1 MIKLSR
7 LSLESVEKLLHQ
19 ALEFANGK
27 TVKAKSDIFVAN
39 LFFEDSTRT
48 KISFEVAEKKLGL
61 NVVHFDESK
70 SSINKGESL
79 LDTIKTLE
87 SIGINLSVS

>member
-48 KISFEVAEKKLGL
+48 KISFEVAEK
-61 NVVHFDESK
+61 N
-70 SSINKGESL
+70 
-79 LDTIKTLE
+79 
-87 SIGINLSVS
+87 

>member
-39 LFFEDSTRT
+39 LFLKTVPEL
-48 KISFEVAEKKLGL
+48 KLVL
-61 NVVHFDESK
+61 RWLRKN
-70 SSINKGESL
+70 
-79 LDTIKTLE
+79 
-87 SIGINLSVS
+87 

>member
-48 KISFEVAEKKLGL
+48 KISFEVAEKK
-61 NVVHFDESK
+61 
-70 SSINKGESL
+70 IR
-79 LDTIKTLE
+79 IKCSTF
-87 SIGINLSVS
+87 